1 MVYPA
6 YVQFHPKKTEALKT
20 GISVLKKMQE
30 ARLITVDEVLFVT
43 FPIAF
48 FFFLLSFVHIINCR
62 LFQLVQSCEC
72 LRDF

>member
-43 FPIAF
+43 FPIV
-48 FFFLLSFVHIINCR
+48 FFLLSFVHIINSR
-62 LFQLVQSCEC
+62 LFQLLQSCEC